1 MYGAILKK
9 LAVLVIAAGAVWAVF
24 MGFSML
30 PVWTPTSKTS
40 PFYDTD
46 LGMGIALIVV
56 GGLVLL
62 TAFGRGFYWLLK

>member
-9 LAVLVIAAGAVWAVF
+9 LVVLVIAAGAVWAVY
-24 MGFSML
+24 MGAMML
-30 PVWTPTSKTS
+30 PVWTADAKTS
-40 PFYDTD
+40 PYYSQD
-46 LGMGIALIVV
+46 LGGGIALIVV